1 MKHLSQDD
9 LVLQFYGEAGTKFE
23 RHLRECNEC
32 RSRFGLLK
40 QVLESIEP
48 PVAPA
53 LATDYAQSTWGCIRN
68 RLAEPEPEPRKHRW
82 SWGWSRSLG
91 RSWGRSWI
99 PAAAMALLIVAAFVI
114 GRHFPTTANNAP
126 AIQATNTA
134 AQRERILLVALS
146 DHLDRSQVL
155 LLELRHAPN
164 GNELAVHRESAE
176 ELIASN
182 RLYRQAALRGG
193 DETTV
198 AVLDELERL
207 LLDVAHADANSTDL
221 QAIRDRIDSEGLLF
235 KVRVVDSN
243 LKRQVSS
250 ERRAGATD
258 GSENKGPKI

>member
-9 LVLQFYGEAGTKFE
+9 LVLKFYGEAGTKFE
-23 RHLRECNEC
+23 RHLRECNQC
-32 RSRFGLLK
+32 QSRLGALK

-53 LATDYAQSTWGCIRN
+53 LATDYAQSTWGRIRN
-68 RLAEPEPEPRKHRW
+68 RLAEPEPEPRKRLW
-82 SWGWSRSLG
+82 SSDWSRSWA
-91 RSWGRSWI
+91 RSWV

-114 GRHFPTTANNAP
+114 GRHFPTTTNNAP

-164 GNELAVHRESAE
+164 GNELAVHRASAE

-182 RLYRQAALRGG
+182 RLYRQAALRG
-193 DETTV
+193 
-198 AVLDELERL
+198 AV
-207 LLDVAHADANSTDL
+207 S
-221 QAIRDRIDSEGLLF
+221 IG
-235 KVRVVDSN
+235 
-243 LKRQVSS
+243 
-250 ERRAGATD
+250 RRHVY
-258 GSENKGPKI
+258 